1 MTLND
6 TYVVQCPVCLLI
18 VFCQV
23 LAMSQASTFVR
34 SVEISD
40 DRIPAVIL
48 YTDRQLHDVRA
59 FSKVQSY
66 RSIRHSISA

>member
-1 MTLND
+1 
-6 TYVVQCPVCLLI
+6 
-18 VFCQV
+18 
-23 LAMSQASTFVR
+23 MSQASTFVR

-66 RSIRHSISA
+66 HLIRHSISA